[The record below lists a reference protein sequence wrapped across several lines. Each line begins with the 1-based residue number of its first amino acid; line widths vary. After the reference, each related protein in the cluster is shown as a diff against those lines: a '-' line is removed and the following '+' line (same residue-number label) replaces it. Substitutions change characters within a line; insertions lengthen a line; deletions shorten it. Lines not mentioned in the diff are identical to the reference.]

1 MGRSRERAS
10 LSAVCLLGSWEH
22 LFWRLDHELLFG
34 AKGIGRRVDC
44 MVEVGSQLV
53 GMSVSRWMLLIVVVR
68 DSMAWAMLSLGVFL

>member
-22 LFWRLDHELLFG
+22 LFWRLDYGLLFG